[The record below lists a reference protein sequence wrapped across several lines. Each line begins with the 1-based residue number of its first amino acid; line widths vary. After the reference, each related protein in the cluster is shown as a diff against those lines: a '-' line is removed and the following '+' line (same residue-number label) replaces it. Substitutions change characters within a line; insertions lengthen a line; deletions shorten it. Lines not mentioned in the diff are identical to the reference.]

1 MDALARKIDEARRR
15 TVVQTPHAR
24 RPLPDTRQRAQA
36 AKPVVVERSMPVPRK
51 SPLLEAVRGV
61 VTAVG
66 LLALLGAAWSVGVFH
81 GSMSVPQISVVE
93 VDRASVL
100 PKCENFDRE
109 KGVCVR

>member
-1 MDALARKIDEARRR
+1 MDAFARKIDAARRKE
-15 TVVQTPHAR
+15 QMPFAR
-24 RPLPDTRQRAQA
+24 RPLPDPRPRVQT
-36 AKPVVVERSMPVPRK
+36 AKPVVAESMPVPRK

-109 KGVCVR
+109 KGACVR